1 MTRRN
6 LPIAAYLL
14 LLFISGAVVG
24 ALGYR
29 TYNPPIAR
37 SGGRS
42 RLPPA
47 EWRRQ
52 YIEEMKT
59 RLSLSED
66 QLQKLGA
73 ILDETSARFQAA
85 REQDNQVI
93 RQIREDHFTHVRTIL
108 RPEQATEYEKLHAE
122 REERAKRQEQNRR

>member
-6 LPIAAYLL
+6 LPIAFYLL
-14 LLFISGAVVG
+14 VVFVSGAVVG

-52 YIEEMKT
+52 YVEEMKT

-66 QLQKLGA
+66 QLQKLNT
-73 ILDETSARFQAA
+73 ILDQTTGRFQAA
-85 REQDNQVI
+85 REQDNQLI
-93 RQIREDHFTHVRTIL
+93 RQIREDHFAHVRTIL
-108 RPEQATEYEKLHAE
+108 TPQQIPEYEKLHAE
-122 REERAKRQEQNRR
+122 REQRAKRQEQSQ